1 MENNNEIKTAKDL
14 FERINKAMQN
24 KEVFTLNATFQG
36 PNEDVQSVFFVSS
49 NVQQKNVMAHLESFN
64 SMLRVIKGQKVES
77 TSIIKK
83 TENEDFEQH
92 PDGTFKLTIKR

>member
-1 MENNNEIKTAKDL
+1 MENNDEIKTAKDL
-14 FERINKAMQN
+14 FDRINKAMQN

-36 PNEDVQSVFFVSS
+36 PDGNVQSVFFVSS

-64 SMLRVIKGQKVES
+64 SMLRAIKGQTIES
-77 TSIIKK
+77 TSLIRK

-92 PDGTFKLTIKR
+92 QDGTFKLTIKR